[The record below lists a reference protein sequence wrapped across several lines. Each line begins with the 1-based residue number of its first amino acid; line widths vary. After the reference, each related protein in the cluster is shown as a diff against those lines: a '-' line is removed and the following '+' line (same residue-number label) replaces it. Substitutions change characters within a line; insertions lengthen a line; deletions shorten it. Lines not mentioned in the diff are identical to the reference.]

1 MIPELRA
8 LVEMKCKQDATWKEV
23 IKLAERH
30 DAALYQPYSTSG
42 LNF

>member
-1 MIPELRA
+1 
-8 LVEMKCKQDATWKEV
+8 MKITGATYKATSWEV